1 MQLCFLSDELNFAME
16 DNNIVIKAQERATTI
31 LQNDISSDL
40 TYHNYEHT
48 KMVVDAV
55 ELIAKSEQLSPDDKD
70 TVVIAAWFHDTGFRD
85 AYDGHEAKSVEI
97 ATEFLKSL
105 DAPSEKIKAVENC
118 IKVTALGSIPQ
129 NKLEEVIKDADI
141 SHVSSNDYQDFSC
154 RLREE
159 WLNVMDKRYND
170 LEWWEMSL
178 DFVTKVRFYTNYGQ
192 EVLCASQE
200 KVKAKLEKKVKKV
213 KKNID
218 AAMMEQLGVNADE
231 LKAMKKKLQKAEG
244 KPDRGIET
252 MFRLTSKNHITLSTM
267 ADSKANI
274 LISVNS
280 IIISIII
287 GALMQKLDNNP
298 HLIIP
303 TIILLSVNLGSI
315 VFSILSIRPNVTKGL
330 FTRMDIEDHKTNLLF
345 FGNFHKMN
353 REDYHW
359 GMNRLMEN
367 KSFLY
372 SSLIDD
378 IYFLGVV
385 LAKKYRLLRT
395 AYNIF
400 MFGIVIAVVS
410 FAVSNVFAET
420 RF

>member
-1 MQLCFLSDELNFAME
+1 ME
-16 DNNIVIKAQERATTI
+16 NNIILSKAEEFVTEI
-31 LQNDISSDL
+31 LQSLDSSKL
-40 TYHNYEHT
+40 TYHNFDHT
-48 KMVVDAV
+48 KMVVDAAI
-55 ELIAKSEQLSPDDKD
+55 EIGQAEKLSEDEME
-70 TVVIAAWFHDTGFRD
+70 TVLLAAWFHDTGFRD
-85 AYDGHEAKSVEI
+85 TYDGHELRSSAI
-97 ATEFLKSL
+97 AEEFLKSH
-105 DAPSEKIKAVENC
+105 SMSGEKIEGVKAC
-118 IKVTALGSIPQ
+118 ILVTQLGEIPQ
-129 NKLEEVIKDADI
+129 NKLEKVIRDADI
-141 SHVSSNDYQDFSC
+141 YHVTKNNYEDFSSK
-154 RLREE
+154 LRNE
-159 WLNVMDKRYND
+159 WAQILGKHYSDM
-170 LEWWEMSL
+170 EWCEMSL
-178 DFVTKVRFYTNYGQ
+178 NFLISIKFNTTYGD
-192 EVLCASQE
+192 EVLCDLKETVQG
-200 KVKAKLEKKVKKV
+200 KLKKKLKKI

-218 AAMMEQLGVNADE
+218 DSMMDELGINPDE
-231 LKAMKKKLQKAEG
+231 LKAMKKKLLKAEG

-280 IIISIII
+280 IIISILI
-287 GALMQKLDNNP
+287 GALMQKLDSNP

-303 TIILLSVNLGSI
+303 TVILLSINLGSI
-315 VFSILSIRPNVTKGL
+315 VFAILSIRPNVTKGL
-330 FTRMDIEDHKTNLLF
+330 FTREDIEEHRTNLLF
-345 FGNFHKMN
+345 FGNFHKMK

-400 MFGIVIAVVS
+400 MFGIVISVIA
-410 FAVSNVFAET
+410 FTVSNYFAET
-420 RF
+420 RL